1 MAESRVRK
9 AAKKKKQAKQKQ
21 ELREERATQARLK
34 GSTDRS
40 WVPWVFI
47 PVGLLGVAWMVVWN
61 LAGSMVPGMSAL
73 GNWNLAIGI
82 GLIIASFSL
91 MTLWK

>member
-1 MAESRVRK
+1 MPESRVRK
-9 AAKKKKQAKQKQ
+9 EAAKKKLAK
-21 ELREERATQARLK
+21 ERHDAVEERQKSTRLQS
-34 GSTDRS
+34 GGRD

-47 PVGLLGVAWMVVWN
+47 PVGLLGVLWMIVWN
-61 LAGSMVPGMSAL
+61 LAGRSIGFMAAM
-73 GNWNLAIGI
+73 GNWNLLIAI